1 MLSTPLISCSIG
13 EAMVS
18 ARTSAEAPGYVAV
31 TCMVGGTISGYSVIG
46 SARYEIAP
54 IRLRMTEIPP
64 AKIGRSIKKGENPM
78 DASRNPAPRPS
89 ADGRLNAS
97 ALRPDLLAGSG
108 TGEAL
113 DDYGVAAFHTCP
125 DYAQAVHH
133 RPELDAFDAHHAV

>member
-1 MLSTPLISCSIG
+1 MLSTPFISCSIG

-31 TCMVGGTISGYSVIG
+31 TWTVGGTISGYSAIG

-54 IRLRMTEIPP
+54 IRLRITEITPH
-64 AKIGRSIKKGENPM
+64 
-78 DASRNPAPRPS
+78 PS

-97 ALRPDLLAGSG
+97 VLRPDLLAGPG

-113 DDYGVAAFHTCP
+113 DDYGVVAFQTCP
-125 DYAQAVHH
+125 DDAQTVHH
-133 RPELDAFDAHHAV
+133 RPELDAFDTHRAVVGDDV